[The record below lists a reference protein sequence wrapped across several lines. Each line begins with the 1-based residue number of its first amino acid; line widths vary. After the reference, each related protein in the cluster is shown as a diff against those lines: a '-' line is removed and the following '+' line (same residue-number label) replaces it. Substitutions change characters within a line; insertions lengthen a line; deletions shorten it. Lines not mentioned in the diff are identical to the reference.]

1 LFCFPVPPSLNEIFE
16 LNIDGD
22 IRDLFKPELY
32 EREAATEILSC
43 KEARLEYCF
52 IIDEYEV
59 ILIL

>member
-1 LFCFPVPPSLNEIFE
+1 LNEIFE